1 MPNSTTSIYADD
13 EAFSELIDRMSVDR
27 FDSHRRFCDPNIP
40 EFGKLESEIESLGPK
55 DWDDLDLCGTKK
67 ERSIYTWLRNRTS
80 SLDFGVQ
87 IIDKAGIKHPIHVNN
102 NKTVLNFFE
111 DLRFGRRSW
120 LKKLSDAKF
129 AAHRDSQ
136 ATFFF
141 AGNSRPSAHETL
153 GLIDIDCKKVGS
165 RKGAMAFA
173 QFLKERFFPNLYIED
188 STHGNG
194 AHGFFVL
201 EKCGCGA
208 EHINDLLLH
217 RLQPWLRE
225 VLSENDFDVEN
236 VEIKGALPVIEW
248 GETKYEVLT
257 YKSGTLAKFPRIP
270 TVEDEESLRN
280 TTIVTVNDLQ
290 RLPIVE
296 EKAKPSSVSR
306 QSSGTRQ
313 VSGSITGKHISDE
326 ELQEVDGHYRMV
338 AETLME
344 AHQLKTSGKTVATV
358 EDVAIFLMLL
368 KFFTNNMN
376 PDGSLPVKRWSEMWN
391 SVKDAGDIN
400 RAFCCQRFRS
410 IRDHLS
416 KLGLLDWK
424 DESYSIGW
432 TDLDGQY
439 HKGKA
444 AKWKASEK
452 LMVMLELP
460 EVSQTEERKKGR
472 TSFIRTTLLNFFK
485 SLTRLPESE
494 TIRPV
499 PVDPEAPLRINP
511 DEIARFI
518 TPFESFTGLAA

>member
-1 MPNSTTSIYADD
+1 MPNSTTSIYTDD
-13 EAFSELIDRMSVDR
+13 EAFSQLIDRMSVDC
-27 FDSHRRFCDPNIP
+27 FDSHRRFCDPNIL
-40 EFGKLESEIESLGPK
+40 ESGKLESESKSLGPK
-55 DWDDLDLCGTKK
+55 DWDDLDLCVSKN

-80 SLDFGVQ
+80 SIDFGKEIV
-87 IIDKAGIKHPIHVNN
+87 DKKGKCHPIHINTN
-102 NKTVLNFFE
+102 QQVLNFFE
-111 DLRFGRRSW
+111 DLRFDSRAW
-120 LKKLSDAKF
+120 LKKISNRNFRD
-129 AAHRDSQ
+129 HRNEID
-136 ATFFF
+136 TFYF
-141 AGNSRPSAHETL
+141 AGNSRPSDPETIV
-153 GLIDIDCKKVGS
+153 LIDIDCKKFGS
-165 RKGAMAFA
+165 LKGALAFA
-173 QFLKERFFPNLYIED
+173 EFLKEHFFPNLYIEV

-236 VEIKGALPVIEW
+236 VEIKGTLPVIEW
-248 GETKYEVLT
+248 GETKYEVLI

-296 EKAKPSSVSR
+296 ERAKPSSESR

-313 VSGSITGKHISDE
+313 VSGSTTGKHISDG
-326 ELQEVDGHYRMV
+326 ELEEVDGHYRMV

-376 PDGSLPVKRWSEMWN
+376 PDGSLPVKRWSEMWK

-400 RAFCCQRFRS
+400 RAFCCQRFSS

-444 AKWKASEK
+444 AKWKASEE
-452 LMVMLELP
+452 LMAMLELP
-460 EVSQTEERKKGR
+460 DVSQTEERKKGR

-485 SLTRLPESE
+485 SLTRLTDSE

-499 PVDPEAPLRINP
+499 PVDPEAPFRINP